1 MLRGKMESSKMLKA
15 REARK
20 KEKVEDKWETT
31 RARKNMSNNYG
42 IYINPTIPIITL
54 KVNVLNIIERQ
65 ILP

>member
-31 RARKNMSNNYG
+31 RARK
-42 IYINPTIPIITL
+42 
-54 KVNVLNIIERQ
+54 KCVE
-65 ILP
+65 